1 MPGCRR
7 LLSLVAAI
15 ACTTAVSGAE
25 RVWFKV
31 QAPDFGV
38 ISQLSEAE
46 TRRWAVEFDQFIS
59 AMETL
64 YQVENLALPPLTIVL
79 FRQSKD
85 FAPYRLQTESGQAQV
100 DGFFGRTSDWSVIG
114 LSGAGKDAR
123 TRGVIYHEAVH
134 WFASANTTEL
144 PLWFAEGLAD
154 VLSTFRI
161 VDGKGRWGEAIDSH
175 VEYLA
180 YSGLLPMGEL
190 LHASQDE
197 ALHGK
202 ASSRYYPQSWAFLH
216 YTMFG
221 NGGVQRSK
229 LGEFLRQQRE
239 TDVDTAFQAAFGKSY
254 EEFNAELRG
263 YLSGGRYGYAQVELR
278 DRGDEMPI
286 EIASATSVAFALGRL
301 ALAGGNLEL
310 ARTHAERVVAL
321 ATSSPVGHELMAQ
334 TARAAGDAAA
344 LEAALDR
351 ATELG
356 SRDSWVYMAKADFLV
371 FGTDGGASGALDDLL
386 LPDTARQATDLYQRA
401 LGLRPQNTGAV
412 PGFVLALLNLDS
424 LTDADHVT
432 LNASR
437 IIFPTNGLLLIGQAA
452 AEKQRGNVRDAVQLV
467 GRAAAEPFTLPQGY
481 RAPVIALRE
490 KWQSEWYAEQMTTF
504 SQEGRFAE
512 GRAFL
517 DEQLADPANTRR
529 ISTLL
534 EKMRDGLSD
543 IERLYTANAAMSAG
557 NRAEAVTLLNAII
570 DDPSVSEPTRRTA
583 RRMLDIRAGSGAE
596 SAATEN

>member
-7 LLSLVAAI
+7 LLSVLVAV
-15 ACTTAVSGAE
+15 ACTTAVSAAE
-25 RVWFKV
+25 REWLKV

-38 ISQLSEAE
+38 VSQLSEAE

-114 LSGAGKDAR
+114 LSGGGRGAT

-134 WFASANTTEL
+134 WFASANTNEL

-221 NGGVQRSK
+221 NGGVQRPK

-239 TDVDTAFQAAFGKSY
+239 TDIDTAFQAAFGKSY
-254 EEFNAELRG
+254 EEFNAELRR

-278 DRGDEMPI
+278 DRSDEMQI
-286 EIASATSVAFALGRL
+286 EAASETNVAFALGRL
-301 ALAGGNLEL
+301 ALAGGNTEL

-321 ATSSPVGHELMAQ
+321 AAGSPAGHELMAQ

-344 LEAALDR
+344 LKAALDR
-351 ATELG
+351 ATDLG
-356 SRDSWVYMAKADFLV
+356 SRDSWVYTAKADDLV
-371 FGTDGGASGALDDLL
+371 FGDDDGARGPLDDLL
-386 LPDTARQATDLYQRA
+386 PPDTARQAADLYERA
-401 LGLRPQNTGAV
+401 LGLRPRNTGAV
-412 PGFVLALLNLDS
+412 PGFVLALLNLDTV
-424 LTDADHVT
+424 TDADHVT
-432 LNASR
+432 LSASR
-437 IIFPTNGLLLIGQAA
+437 IMFPTNGLLLVGQAA
-452 AEKQRGNVRDAVQLV
+452 AEKQRGNVRDAVQLI
-467 GRAAAEPFTLPQGY
+467 GRASAEPFTLPQGY

-490 KWQSEWYAEQMTTF
+490 TWQSEWYAEQMTALAR
-504 SQEGRFAE
+504 EGRFAD

-517 DEQLADPANTRR
+517 DEQLADAANTRR
-529 ISTLL
+529 IRALL
-534 EKMRDGLSD
+534 ERMRDGISD
-543 IERLYTANAAMSAG
+543 LERLYAANAAMTTG
-557 NRAEAVTLLNAII
+557 NRAEAAELLNAII

-583 RRMLDIRAGSGAE
+583 QRMLGIRPGSGE
-596 SAATEN
+596 PAATSN